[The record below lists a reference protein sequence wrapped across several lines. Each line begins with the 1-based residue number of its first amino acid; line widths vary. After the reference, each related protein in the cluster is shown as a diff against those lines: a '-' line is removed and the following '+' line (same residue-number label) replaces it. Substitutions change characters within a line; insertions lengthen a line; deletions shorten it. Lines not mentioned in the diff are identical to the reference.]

1 PATDH
6 LLLIVLERECEEVGR
21 GGGDEWRGEACAPS
35 GCRSRPASVDHPAAS
50 RRASAA
56 VNQLYTVLVVDL
68 DLDVADGVA
77 ALDLERD
84 ALVQRPHEDLH
95 L

>member
-1 PATDH
+1 MEMRKLKDVPATDH

-56 VNQLYTVLVVDL
+56 GRPPGCLPYNSNQINPQIHGTNW
-68 DLDVADGVA
+68 
-77 ALDLERD
+77 
-84 ALVQRPHEDLH
+84 
-95 L
+95 